1 MITEK
6 IDYHNVLIIAYYFP
20 PLGGAG
26 VQRTLKFAKYL
37 PKFSWQP
44 HILTCKI
51 HGTYATDD
59 TLSEDIPADAH
70 VSRTNSIEPDPFFLL
85 LIKLR
90 LGRIATFIRR
100 WTFIPDTRIGWI
112 PDSVIQGRKLIK
124 QHKIDLLYTTSA
136 PYSSHLI
143 GLLLKKLT
151 GIPWVADFRD
161 EWTQNAFSDYPT
173 NFHKM
178 VNRFLEKQVLIH
190 ADKIISV
197 SPLITQGLSKLVQGL
212 PETKFATLTNGYD
225 SEDFLEPVSI
235 TENGKFSLLY
245 TGTLY
250 GARTANYFL
259 DAVSKLINE
268 QKNLE
273 EQIEINF
280 IGTFSNLE
288 NEINKRE
295 LGNLVHNIGYLP
307 HKETIIRQKQADVL
321 ILFLPSVGG
330 DSAYTGKIFEYLAAR
345 RIILALVPPEG
356 VASQLIQNLNAGIV
370 VEPENVNAISETL
383 LKLYHKWEDGKLT
396 IDSDLSLIEK
406 FDRVNITRNLAQ
418 IFDELNQIPHSHH
431 PN

>member
-1 MITEK
+1 MIAEK
-6 IDYHNVLIIAYYFP
+6 KDHHNVLIIAYYFP

-59 TLSEDIPADAH
+59 TLSEDIPAVVH
-70 VSRTNSIEPDPFFLL
+70 VSRTNSIEPDQFFLL

-90 LGRIATFIRR
+90 LGRIASFIRR
-100 WTFIPDTRIGWI
+100 WMFIPDTRIGWI
-112 PDSVIQGRKLIK
+112 PDSVIQGRRIIK
-124 QHKIDLLYTTSA
+124 QHQIDLIYTTSS

-143 GLLLKKLT
+143 GLLLKIFT

-178 VNRFLEKQVLIH
+178 INRLLEKQVLIH

-197 SPLITQGLSKLVQGL
+197 SPLITDGLAKLVQEL
-212 PETKFATLTNGYD
+212 PDTKFATLTNGYD
-225 SEDFLEPVSI
+225 SEDFFEPISI
-235 TENGKFSLLY
+235 TKNRKFSLLY

-259 DAVSKLINE
+259 DAVSILIKE

-273 EQIEINF
+273 EKIEINF

-288 NEINKRE
+288 NEINKRA
-295 LGNLVHNIGYLP
+295 LGNLVHNVGYLP
-307 HKETIIRQKQADVL
+307 HKETITRQKQADVL

-345 RIILALVPPEG
+345 RFILALVPPGG
-356 VASQLIQNLNAGIV
+356 VASQLIQNVNAGIV
-370 VEPENVNAISETL
+370 VEPENISAISEAL
-383 LKLYHKWEDGKLT
+383 SKLYHKWEDGKLT
-396 IDSDLSLIEK
+396 IDSDLSLIVK
-406 FDRVNITRNLAQ
+406 FDRVNITKNLAQ
-418 IFDELNQIPHSHH
+418 IFAELNEFSQSHH
-431 PN
+431 TN